1 MSTPWFGREFEQERR
16 PTVRPWNA
24 PLKLRMEIVDHM
36 AGESDDVDDHDV
48 DDHEFD
54 DHDEHGEC

>member
-1 MSTPWFGREFEQERR
+1 M
-16 PTVRPWNA
+16 RPWNA

-48 DDHEFD
+48 DDHDVDDHDVDDHEFD